1 MAPLRKLQ
9 VRVDPESYRKL
20 RGISQEELA
29 DKSGIARTTLRR
41 HLKAA
46 MASLKAVQ
54 DGKFTLDQFAAI
66 CAVLDIPAEA
76 LQVAS

>member
-41 HLKAA
+41 HLK
-46 MASLKAVQ
+46 
-54 DGKFTLDQFAAI
+54 DPGKFTLDQFAAI